1 MGQERQTSNLPEND
15 DFNWVKAHHE
25 CSLCFEFELLRR
37 NVESSTKERIALLQ
51 TDTAASISYHSDN
64 DILQV
69 SRGPTGD
76 AAGKSYCVLFRL
88 EDDHISVSGATHQ
101 KPFCLTLTL
110 NGEGEC
116 RFKINGKGE
125 YRRWQVTRRALESL
139 FFDPVNLISSS

>member
-1 MGQERQTSNLPEND
+1 MLKALMPEND
-15 DFNWVKAHHE
+15 DFNWVKARLD
-25 CSLCFEFELLRR
+25 CSLCFEFERLRR
-37 NVESSTKERIALLQ
+37 NVESSIKERIAPLPKDSP
-51 TDTAASISYHSDN
+51 TRISYN
-64 DILQV
+64 NANGILQV
-69 SRGPTGD
+69 SRDPTGD

-116 RFKINGKGE
+116 RFKINGEGE
-125 YRRWQVTRRALESL
+125 YRRWQVTRKALESL